1 MNISR
6 LSWQNLIS
14 NPLNTT
20 LSLLL
25 MTFGVGIIS
34 LLFLLNN
41 QIEQQLQANLRG
53 VDMVVG
59 SKGSPLQLILSSI
72 YHIDNPTGNIPYSEA
87 IKIDNNSLV
96 DLTVPLSY
104 GDSYNGFRIVGT
116 THQYPE
122 LYEMSLKKGRL
133 WGKSLEVVLGS
144 TVAQIHRLNI
154 GDTFYG
160 THGLIEGG
168 HVHDE
173 YAYEVVGIF
182 NQSYTILDQ
191 LILTN
196 TQSVWQVHNHEVVEQ
211 GHEHQECD
219 HEHHDDE
226 HSHEHH
232 NCDHEHSHEHN
243 NCEHEHHDDEHSH
256 EHNNCEH
263 EHHNCDHDHHIEEST
278 ASGLELNASIPE
290 DAMIT
295 SLLVKFKS
303 PIGLIQL
310 PRKIN
315 ETTNL
320 QAAVPALEISR
331 LTNLLGFGVQTI
343 NIIAFIIIIVSGLSI
358 FFSLYNSLKKRRYEL
373 ALMRV
378 HGASKWQL
386 VQLVLQEGIIL
397 SVIGTVLGLLI
408 SRITLL
414 IITLFAE
421 HKYTVSSFQFNL
433 LNEELWLLPIALLIG
448 IVASLIPTVLS
459 YNINIPKTLSNE

>member
-1 MNISR
+1 MNISK

-14 NPLNTT
+14 NPLNTV

-72 YHIDNPTGNIPYSEA
+72 YHIDNPTGNIPYREA
-87 IKIDNNSLV
+87 IKIDNNPLV
-96 DLTVPLSY
+96 DLTVPLSF

-116 THQYPE
+116 THRYPE
-122 LYEMSLKKGRL
+122 LYEMSLNKGRL
-133 WGKSLEVVLGS
+133 WSQSLEVVLGS
-144 TVAQIHRLNI
+144 TVAQIHKLKI

-160 THGLIEGG
+160 THGLVEGG

-173 YAYEVVGIF
+173 YAYEVVGVF
-182 NQSYTILDQ
+182 NPSYTILDQ

-196 TQSVWQVHNHEVVEQ
+196 TQSVWQVHNHEVIDQ
-211 GHEHQECD
+211 GK
-219 HEHHDDE
+219 
-226 HSHEHH
+226 EHH
-232 NCDHEHSHEHN
+232 NGQHQNHEHENHT
-243 NCEHEHHDDEHSH
+243 
-256 EHNNCEH
+256 
-263 EHHNCDHDHHIEEST
+263 EELT
-278 ASGLELNASIPE
+278 ATMLGSSSSIPE

-315 ETTNL
+315 ETTNM

-358 FFSLYNSLKKRRYEL
+358 FISLYNSLKKRRYEL
-373 ALMRV
+373 SLMRV
-378 HGASKWQL
+378 HGATKWQL

-397 SVIGTVLGLLI
+397 SLTGTIFGLLI

-414 IITLFAE
+414 VLPLFAE
-421 HKYTVSSFQFNL
+421 QKYTFVSFQFNFL
-433 LNEELWLLPIALLIG
+433 SEELWLLPLSLLIG
-448 IVASLIPTVLS
+448 VAASLIPTILS

>member
-41 QIEQQLQANLRG
+41 QIEQQLQANLKG
-53 VDMVVG
+53 IDMVVG

-96 DLTVPLSY
+96 DFTIPLSY

-122 LYEMSLKKGRL
+122 LYEMSLNKGRL
-133 WGKSLEVVLGS
+133 WSRNLEVVVGS
-144 TVAQIHRLNI
+144 TVAQIHRLKI

-160 THGLIEGG
+160 SHGLIEGG

-173 YAYEVVGIF
+173 YEYEVVGIL
-182 NQSYTILDQ
+182 NPSYTILDQ

-196 TQSVWQVHNHEVVEQ
+196 TQSVWQVHHHEAIEQ
-211 GHEHQECD
+211 DREY
-219 HEHHDDE
+219 
-226 HSHEHH
+226 
-232 NCDHEHSHEHN
+232 
-243 NCEHEHHDDEHSH
+243 
-256 EHNNCEH
+256 
-263 EHHNCDHDHHIEEST
+263 HIEES
-278 ASGLELNASIPE
+278 AAAELTLNSSVPE

-320 QAAVPALEISR
+320 QAAVPAIEISR
-331 LTNLLGFGVQTI
+331 LTNLLGFGIQTI

-358 FFSLYNSLKKRRYEL
+358 FISLYNSLKKRRYEL

-397 SVIGTVLGLLI
+397 SVIGTVFGLFI
-408 SRITLL
+408 SRITVL

-421 HKYTVSSFQFNL
+421 HKHAFSSFQYNL
-433 LNEELWLLPIALLIG
+433 LNEELWLLPIALFIG
-448 IVASLIPTVLS
+448 IIASLIPTVLS
-459 YNINIPKTLSNE
+459 YNINIPKILSNE

>member
-1 MNISR
+1 MNISK

-14 NPLNTT
+14 NPLNTV

-72 YHIDNPTGNIPYSEA
+72 YHIDNPTGNIPYREA
-87 IKIDNNSLV
+87 IKIDNNPLV
-96 DLTVPLSY
+96 DLTVPLSF

-116 THQYPE
+116 THRYPE
-122 LYEMSLKKGRL
+122 LYEMSLNKGRL
-133 WGKSLEVVLGS
+133 WSQSLEVVLGS
-144 TVAQIHRLNI
+144 TVAQIHKLKI

-160 THGLIEGG
+160 THGLVEGG
-168 HVHDE
+168 HGHDE
-173 YAYEVVGIF
+173 YAYEVVGVF
-182 NQSYTILDQ
+182 NPSYTILDQ

-196 TQSVWQVHNHEVVEQ
+196 TQSVWQVHNHEVIDQ
-211 GHEHQECD
+211 GK
-219 HEHHDDE
+219 
-226 HSHEHH
+226 EHH
-232 NCDHEHSHEHN
+232 NGQHN
-243 NCEHEHHDDEHSH
+243 NHEHEHHT
-256 EHNNCEH
+256 
-263 EHHNCDHDHHIEEST
+263 EELT
-278 ASGLELNASIPE
+278 ATMLGSSSSIPE
-290 DAMIT
+290 GAMIT

-315 ETTNL
+315 ETTNM

-358 FFSLYNSLKKRRYEL
+358 FISLYNSLKKRRYEL
-373 ALMRV
+373 SLMRV
-378 HGASKWQL
+378 HGATKWQL

-397 SVIGTVLGLLI
+397 SLTGTIFGLLI

-414 IITLFAE
+414 VLPLFAE
-421 HKYTVSSFQFNL
+421 QKYTFVSFQFNFL
-433 LNEELWLLPIALLIG
+433 SEELWLLPLSLLIG
-448 IVASLIPTVLS
+448 VAASLIPTILS

>member
-53 VDMVVG
+53 IDMVVG

-87 IKIDNNSLV
+87 VKIDNNSLV
-96 DLTVPLSY
+96 DSTVPLSY

-116 THQYPE
+116 THKYPE
-122 LYEMSLKKGRL
+122 LYEMSLKEGRL
-133 WGKSLEVVLGS
+133 WSRSLEVVLGS
-144 TVAQIHRLNI
+144 TVAQIHQLKI

-182 NQSYTILDQ
+182 NPSHTILDQ

-196 TQSVWQVHNHEVVEQ
+196 TQSVWQVHNHEVIEQ
-211 GHEHQECD
+211 SH
-219 HEHHDDE
+219 E

-232 NCDHEHSHEHN
+232 NCDHEHHV
-243 NCEHEHHDDEHSH
+243 
-256 EHNNCEH
+256 
-263 EHHNCDHDHHIEEST
+263 EEST
-278 ASGLELNASIPE
+278 VSALELNASIPE

-358 FFSLYNSLKKRRYEL
+358 FISLYNSLKKRRYEL

-378 HGASKWQL
+378 HGATKWQL

-397 SVIGTVLGLLI
+397 SVIGTVFGLLI

-414 IITLFAE
+414 IISLFAE
-421 HKYTVSSFQFNL
+421 HKYTFSSFHFNL
-433 LNEELWLLPIALLIG
+433 LNEEFWLIPIALLIG
-448 IVASLIPTVLS
+448 VAASLIPTVLS

>member
-133 WGKSLEVVLGS
+133 WSRSLEVVLGS
-144 TVAQIHRLNI
+144 TVAQIHRLKI

-182 NQSYTILDQ
+182 NPSYTILDQ

-211 GHEHQECD
+211 GHENQECD

-226 HSHEHH
+226 HS
-232 NCDHEHSHEHN
+232 
-243 NCEHEHHDDEHSH
+243 
-256 EHNNCEH
+256 H

-358 FFSLYNSLKKRRYEL
+358 FISLYNSLKKRRYEL

-421 HKYTVSSFQFNL
+421 HKYTFSSFQFNL

-448 IVASLIPTVLS
+448 IVASIIPTVLS

>member
-14 NPLNTT
+14 NPLNTM

-122 LYEMSLKKGRL
+122 LYEMSLNKGRL
-133 WGKSLEVVLGS
+133 WSRSLEVVLGS
-144 TVAQIHRLNI
+144 TVAQIHQLKI

-182 NQSYTILDQ
+182 NPSYTILDQ

-196 TQSVWQVHNHEVVEQ
+196 TQSVWQVHNHEVIEQ
-211 GHEHQECD
+211 SHEHQECD

-232 NCDHEHSHEHN
+232 NCDHEH
-243 NCEHEHHDDEHSH
+243 
-256 EHNNCEH
+256 
-263 EHHNCDHDHHIEEST
+263 HIEEST
-278 ASGLELNASIPE
+278 ASGLELNTIVPE

-358 FFSLYNSLKKRRYEL
+358 FISLYNSLKKRRYEL

-421 HKYTVSSFQFNL
+421 HKYTFSSFQFNL

>member
-6 LSWQNLIS
+6 LSWKNLIS

-25 MTFGVGIIS
+25 MTLGVGIIS

-133 WGKSLEVVLGS
+133 WSRNLEVVLGS
-144 TVAQIHRLNI
+144 TVAQIHRLKI

-182 NQSYTILDQ
+182 NPSYTILDQ

-196 TQSVWQVHNHEVVEQ
+196 TQSVWQVHNHEVIEQ
-211 GHEHQECD
+211 GHEHQECDHEHHNCD

-232 NCDHEHSHEHN
+232 NCDHK
-243 NCEHEHHDDEHSH
+243 
-256 EHNNCEH
+256 
-263 EHHNCDHDHHIEEST
+263 HHIEEST
-278 ASGLELNASIPE
+278 VSGLELNASISE

-358 FFSLYNSLKKRRYEL
+358 FISLYNSLKKRRYEL

-421 HKYTVSSFQFNL
+421 HKYTFSSFHFNL

-448 IVASLIPTVLS
+448 IVASIIPTVLS

>member
-25 MTFGVGIIS
+25 MTLGVGIIS

-72 YHIDNPTGNIPYSEA
+72 YHIDSPTGNIPYSEA
-87 IKIDNNSLV
+87 VKIDNNSLV

-116 THQYPE
+116 THQYPK
-122 LYEMSLKKGRL
+122 LYEMSLKEGRF
-133 WGKSLEVVLGS
+133 WSRSLEVVLGS
-144 TVAQIHRLNI
+144 TVAQIHQLKI

-182 NQSYTILDQ
+182 NPSHTILDQ

-196 TQSVWQVHNHEVVEQ
+196 TQSVWQVHNHEVIEQ
-211 GHEHQECD
+211 SH
-219 HEHHDDE
+219 E

-232 NCDHEHSHEHN
+232 NCDHEH
-243 NCEHEHHDDEHSH
+243 HDDEHS
-256 EHNNCEH
+256 N
-263 EHHNCDHDHHIEEST
+263 EHHNCDHKHHVEEST
-278 ASGLELNASIPE
+278 VSGLELNASIPE

-358 FFSLYNSLKKRRYEL
+358 FISLYNSLKKRRYEL

-378 HGASKWQL
+378 HGATKWQL

-397 SVIGTVLGLLI
+397 SVIGTAFGLLI

-421 HKYTVSSFQFNL
+421 HKYTFSSFQFNL
-433 LNEELWLLPIALLIG
+433 LNEEYWLLPTALLIG
-448 IVASLIPTVLS
+448 VAASLIPTVLS

>member
-1 MNISR
+1 M
-6 LSWQNLIS
+6 
-14 NPLNTT
+14 
-20 LSLLL
+20 
-25 MTFGVGIIS
+25 
-34 LLFLLNN
+34 
-41 QIEQQLQANLRG
+41 
-53 VDMVVG
+53 
-59 SKGSPLQLILSSI
+59 
-72 YHIDNPTGNIPYSEA
+72 
-87 IKIDNNSLV
+87 
-96 DLTVPLSY
+96 
-104 GDSYNGFRIVGT
+104 
-116 THQYPE
+116 
-122 LYEMSLKKGRL
+122 
-133 WGKSLEVVLGS
+133 
-144 TVAQIHRLNI
+144 
-154 GDTFYG
+154 
-160 THGLIEGG
+160 
-168 HVHDE
+168 
-173 YAYEVVGIF
+173 
-182 NQSYTILDQ
+182 
-191 LILTN
+191 TN

-211 GHEHQECD
+211 VHEHQECD
-219 HEHHDDE
+219 HEHHNDE

-232 NCDHEHSHEHN
+232 NCDHEH
-243 NCEHEHHDDEHSH
+243 
-256 EHNNCEH
+256 
-263 EHHNCDHDHHIEEST
+263 HIEEST
-278 ASGLELNASIPE
+278 TSRLEINASVPD

-358 FFSLYNSLKKRRYEL
+358 FISLYNSLKKRRYEL

-414 IITLFAE
+414 TITLFAE
-421 HKYTVSSFQFNL
+421 HKYTFSSFQFNL

-448 IVASLIPTVLS
+448 IAASIIPTVLS

>member
-1 MNISR
+1 MNISK

-14 NPLNTT
+14 NPLNTV

-72 YHIDNPTGNIPYSEA
+72 YHIDNPTGNIPYREA
-87 IKIDNNSLV
+87 IKIENNPLV
-96 DLTVPLSY
+96 DLTVPLSF

-116 THQYPE
+116 THRYPE
-122 LYEMSLKKGRL
+122 LYEMSLNKGRL
-133 WGKSLEVVLGS
+133 WSQSLEVVLGS
-144 TVAQIHRLNI
+144 TVAQIHKLKI
-154 GDTFYG
+154 GDIFYG
-160 THGLIEGG
+160 THGLVEGG

-173 YAYEVVGIF
+173 YAYEVVGVF
-182 NQSYTILDQ
+182 NPSYTILDQ

-196 TQSVWQVHNHEVVEQ
+196 TQSVWQVHNHEVIDQ
-211 GHEHQECD
+211 GK
-219 HEHHDDE
+219 
-226 HSHEHH
+226 EHH
-232 NCDHEHSHEHN
+232 NGQHQNHEHENHT
-243 NCEHEHHDDEHSH
+243 
-256 EHNNCEH
+256 
-263 EHHNCDHDHHIEEST
+263 EELT
-278 ASGLELNASIPE
+278 ATMLGSSSSIPE

-315 ETTNL
+315 ETTNM
-320 QAAVPALEISR
+320 QAAVPALEMSR

-358 FFSLYNSLKKRRYEL
+358 FISLYNSLKKRRYEL
-373 ALMRV
+373 SLMRV
-378 HGASKWQL
+378 HGATKWQL

-397 SVIGTVLGLLI
+397 SLTGTIFGLLI

-414 IITLFAE
+414 VLPLFAKQ
-421 HKYTVSSFQFNL
+421 KYTFVSFQFNFL
-433 LNEELWLLPIALLIG
+433 SEELWLLPLSLLIG
-448 IVASLIPTVLS
+448 VAASLIPTILS

>member
-133 WGKSLEVVLGS
+133 WSRSLEVVLGS
-144 TVAQIHRLNI
+144 TVAQIHRLKI

-182 NQSYTILDQ
+182 NPSYTILDQ

-196 TQSVWQVHNHEVVEQ
+196 TQSVWQVHNHKVVEQ

-226 HSHEHH
+226 HS
-232 NCDHEHSHEHN
+232 
-243 NCEHEHHDDEHSH
+243 
-256 EHNNCEH
+256 H

-358 FFSLYNSLKKRRYEL
+358 FISLYNSLKKRRYEL

-421 HKYTVSSFQFNL
+421 HKYTFSSFQFNL

-448 IVASLIPTVLS
+448 IVASIIPTVLS

>member
-53 VDMVVG
+53 VYMVVG

-133 WGKSLEVVLGS
+133 WSRNLEVVLGS
-144 TVAQIHRLNI
+144 TVAQIHRLKI

-182 NQSYTILDQ
+182 NPSYTILDQ

-211 GHEHQECD
+211 GHDHQECD

-232 NCDHEHSHEHN
+232 NCDH
-243 NCEHEHHDDEHSH
+243 
-256 EHNNCEH
+256 
-263 EHHNCDHDHHIEEST
+263 DHHIEETT

-358 FFSLYNSLKKRRYEL
+358 FISLYNSLKKRRYEL

-397 SVIGTVLGLLI
+397 SVIGTILGLLI

-421 HKYTVSSFQFNL
+421 HKYTFSSFQFNL
-433 LNEELWLLPIALLIG
+433 LNDELWLLPIALLIG

>member
-133 WGKSLEVVLGS
+133 WSRSLEVVLGS
-144 TVAQIHRLNI
+144 TVAQIHRLKI

-168 HVHDE
+168 HIHDE

-182 NQSYTILDQ
+182 NPSYTILDQ

-226 HSHEHH
+226 HS
-232 NCDHEHSHEHN
+232 
-243 NCEHEHHDDEHSH
+243 
-256 EHNNCEH
+256 H

-358 FFSLYNSLKKRRYEL
+358 FISLYNSLKKRRYEL

-421 HKYTVSSFQFNL
+421 HKYTFSSFQFNL

-448 IVASLIPTVLS
+448 IVASIIPTVLS

>member
-122 LYEMSLKKGRL
+122 LYEMSLNKGRL
-133 WGKSLEVVLGS
+133 WSRSLEVVLGS
-144 TVAQIHRLNI
+144 TVAQIHQLKI

-182 NQSYTILDQ
+182 NPSYTILDQ

-196 TQSVWQVHNHEVVEQ
+196 TQSVWQVHNHEVIEQ
-211 GHEHQECD
+211 SHEHSHEHHNCD

-232 NCDHEHSHEHN
+232 NCDHEH
-243 NCEHEHHDDEHSH
+243 
-256 EHNNCEH
+256 
-263 EHHNCDHDHHIEEST
+263 HIEEST
-278 ASGLELNASIPE
+278 ASGLELNASVPE

-358 FFSLYNSLKKRRYEL
+358 FISLYNSLKKRRYEL

-397 SVIGTVLGLLI
+397 SVIGTVFGLLI

-421 HKYTVSSFQFNL
+421 HKYTFSSFQFNL

>member
-72 YHIDNPTGNIPYSEA
+72 YHIDNPTGNIPYTEA
-87 IKIDNNSLV
+87 VKIDNNSLV

-116 THQYPE
+116 THQYPK
-122 LYEMSLKKGRL
+122 LYEMSLKEGRL
-133 WGKSLEVVLGS
+133 WSQSLEVVFGS
-144 TVAQIHRLNI
+144 TVAQIHQLNI

-168 HVHDE
+168 HIHDE
-173 YAYEVVGIF
+173 YPYEIVGIF
-182 NQSYTILDQ
+182 NPSHTVIDQ

-196 TQSVWQVHNHEVVEQ
+196 TQSVWQVHNHEVIEQ
-211 GHEHQECD
+211 S

-232 NCDHEHSHEHN
+232 NCEHGHHEK
-243 NCEHEHHDDEHSH
+243 
-256 EHNNCEH
+256 
-263 EHHNCDHDHHIEEST
+263 ST
-278 ASGLELNASIPE
+278 LAGLELSTSIPE
-290 DAMIT
+290 DATIT

-343 NIIAFIIIIVSGLSI
+343 NTIALIIIIVSGLSI
-358 FFSLYNSLKKRRYEL
+358 FISLYNSLKKRRYEL

-378 HGASKWQL
+378 HGATKLQL

-397 SVIGTVLGLLI
+397 SVIGAVLGLLI

-414 IITLFAE
+414 IITLFVE
-421 HKYTVSSFQFNL
+421 NKYTFSSLQFNL
-433 LNEELWLLPIALLIG
+433 LKEELWLLPVTLLIG
-448 IVASLIPTVLS
+448 VVASLIPTVLS

>member
-14 NPLNTT
+14 NPLNTM

-122 LYEMSLKKGRL
+122 LYEMSLNKGRL
-133 WGKSLEVVLGS
+133 WSRSLEVVLGS
-144 TVAQIHRLNI
+144 TVAQIHQLKI

-182 NQSYTILDQ
+182 NPSYTILDQ

-196 TQSVWQVHNHEVVEQ
+196 TQSVWQVHNHEVIEQ
-211 GHEHQECD
+211 SH
-219 HEHHDDE
+219 E

-232 NCDHEHSHEHN
+232 NCDHE
-243 NCEHEHHDDEHSH
+243 
-256 EHNNCEH
+256 
-263 EHHNCDHDHHIEEST
+263 HHIEEST
-278 ASGLELNASIPE
+278 ASGLELNASVPE

-358 FFSLYNSLKKRRYEL
+358 FISLYNSLKKRRYEL

-397 SVIGTVLGLLI
+397 SVIGTVFGLLI

-421 HKYTVSSFQFNL
+421 HKYTFSSFQFNL